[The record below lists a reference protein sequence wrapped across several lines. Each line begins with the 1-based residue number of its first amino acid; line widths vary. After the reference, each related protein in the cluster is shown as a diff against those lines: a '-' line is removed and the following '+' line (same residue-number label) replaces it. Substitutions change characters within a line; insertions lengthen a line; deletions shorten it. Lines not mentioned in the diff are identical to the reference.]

1 MKRTIKGIR
10 CDLKMSQEELAKF
23 LGITTQ
29 SLRNKEQYKT
39 PLTVK
44 ELLALCDLAKL
55 DPRDVQVAK

>member
-10 CDLKMSQEELAKF
+10 CDLGMSQEELAKF

-44 ELLALCDLAKL
+44 ELLVLCDLAKL
-55 DPRDVQVAK
+55 DPREVQVAK